1 MKQRVISGII
11 IVAITIPVLYF
22 GGILYNIAIGLLSIM
37 AFHEL
42 LSVKKDVSIPTI
54 MKIVGMICMLSFIF
68 MSKENTSLIFGLS
81 YETLSFVYLVLL
93 APTLFFNNKKYNVT
107 SAFYLASI
115 SIFMG
120 VVFNLFIALYNTSIL
135 QFIYIILVACMTD
148 VFALLGGILI
158 GRHPLTKISPKKT
171 IEGSIIGTI
180 MSIIVSTTYYVTFI
194 DSSKIFTIIIMSLI
208 LSIIGQMGDL
218 FFSLIKRENGIK
230 DYSNLIPG
238 HGGILDRLDSIIF
251 ILIAFIFMVQ
261 FL

>member
-1 MKQRVISGII
+1 
-11 IVAITIPVLYF
+11 
-22 GGILYNIAIGLLSIM
+22 
-37 AFHEL
+37 
-42 LSVKKDVSIPTI
+42 
-54 MKIVGMICMLSFIF
+54 
-68 MSKENTSLIFGLS
+68 
-81 YETLSFVYLVLL
+81 
-93 APTLFFNNKKYNVT
+93 
-107 SAFYLASI
+107 
-115 SIFMG
+115 
-120 VVFNLFIALYNTSIL
+120 
-135 QFIYIILVACMTD
+135 
-148 VFALLGGILI
+148 
-158 GRHPLTKISPKKT
+158 
-171 IEGSIIGTI
+171 

>member
-1 MKQRVISGII
+1 
-11 IVAITIPVLYF
+11 
-22 GGILYNIAIGLLSIM
+22 
-37 AFHEL
+37 
-42 LSVKKDVSIPTI
+42 
-54 MKIVGMICMLSFIF
+54 